1 MTLDNDKKKAETEK
15 SSKELK
21 RTAKRE
27 EIATLKKRKVEVEN
41 AIVILKEGLAKEA
54 IASGTHG
61 NKIREHATKA
71 VAFAKKH
78 GGKRRNIEGSVC
90 V

>member
-1 MTLDNDKKKAETEK
+1 MTLDNDKKKAKAEK
-15 SSKELK
+15 SSEELK
-21 RTAKRE
+21 RTAKRD

-71 VAFAKKH
+71 AAFAKKTWWKKKEH
-78 GGKRRNIEGSVC
+78 
-90 V
+90 

>member
-1 MTLDNDKKKAETEK
+1 MTLDNDKKKAETDK

-61 NKIREHATKA
+61 NKIGEHAT
-71 VAFAKKH
+71 
-78 GGKRRNIEGSVC
+78 
-90 V
+90 